1 MTNKHEKLISSSACQ
16 HLCSLLNALIRPFRP
31 IQMQIYEHQPLS
43 YIIIS
48 QLFRGGL
55 HSAQYQAMRNFEYG
69 NIYNICSNLAIESLL
84 YCLPLTEITLLL
96 GTNTPG
102 VTAN

>member
-1 MTNKHEKLISSSACQ
+1 
-16 HLCSLLNALIRPFRP
+16 
-31 IQMQIYEHQPLS
+31 MQIYEHQPLS